1 MSVSGPW
8 IYLVRHGATERS
20 VEGRHTG
27 RADIPLTDEGRRQ
40 AGMVRER
47 LAGRPFALVLVS
59 PLKRALETA
68 QLAGYGDVAEIEP
81 DLMEWDYGAYD
92 NLTAVEIRRE
102 RPGWT
107 PWEGGFPEG
116 ETLDQLA
123 ARAERVLARARPVEG
138 DVALFAH
145 GHILRVIA
153 ARWLEQPAIE
163 AAHYYLSTASL
174 SVLGRERETP
184 VIDRWNEACHLE
196 S

>member
-1 MSVSGPW
+1 MSASGPW
-8 IYLVRHGATERS
+8 IFLVRHGATERS
-20 VEGRHTG
+20 VDGRHTG

-40 AGMVRER
+40 AELLGAR
-47 LAGRPFALVLVS
+47 LAGRRFALVLVS
-59 PLKRALETA
+59 PLKRAMETA
-68 QLAGYGDVAEIEP
+68 QLAGYSDVAEVEP
-81 DLMEWDYGAYD
+81 ALMEWDYGAYD

-107 PWEGGFPEG
+107 PWDGGFPGG
-116 ETLDQLA
+116 ETLEQVA
-123 ARAERVLARARPVEG
+123 ARAEHVLARLRPVGG

-145 GHILRVIA
+145 GHILRVVT
-153 ARWLEQPAIE
+153 ARWLEQPPVE